1 MKRFQKP
8 LALFL
13 ALVLALSCALP
24 AFAAED
30 GEATG
35 NVQVTRLDSAPEQAR
50 GGSGTGT
57 SRPQQSP
64 AYGAHE
70 KVRAIVIMEDA
81 PTVAYANAGISLF
94 GLRGAPTESDL
105 LASHE
110 ELRGEMS
117 GQDIDYDLNFD
128 YTTLL
133 NGMSVT
139 VEYGDLDA
147 IAELPGVAS
156 VHVANTYV
164 RIEDR
169 AEGTQQMGYAN
180 DVTGAASLHTAGFD
194 GEGMVIAVIDS
205 GITPEHEVFRT
216 EPTNPA
222 IEGNAAIEQLGYG
235 VRFSDKIPF
244 YHDYYE
250 TRVNKKP
257 AAEADVK
264 AAYSYDAGGHGTHVA
279 GIAAG
284 YATATG
290 ADGNPTVT
298 FSGAAPQAQ
307 ILAMKVFAD
316 DTSDGSTTTDVC
328 VAALE
333 DAYKLGAD
341 VINMSIGWYYGF
353 TNYDYDLEAVVSGIY
368 DTLERNGVIVCAS
381 AGNYYSVADWNGY
394 LTSGWT
400 YTDYVDYGTICAP
413 ATFPTTMAVAAA
425 ENGGYTMAQVT
436 VNGTDIV
443 CADGTTEDNSEN
455 GTFADLVAELNGDS
469 IDYVVLGGST
479 YGYETDYEGL
489 TVTDKVVL
497 VKRGNDGETDVG
509 DGPGNFYFNTKIKIA
524 ADKGAKAVIIYNNGD
539 DDISSLSADT
549 YAIPAV
555 FISKSDFETY
565 FTKTT
570 GSLTLKLE
578 DAENPAAG
586 RMVDMSC
593 WGATPDL
600 KIGVD
605 IAAVGGH
612 VRSALGGTKDQY
624 VVYSGTSMASPN
636 MAGNMASLLQY
647 LKQEYQG
654 LTKSDLATMAMA
666 MVESTATTLTDT
678 YGYLYSPRKQGA
690 GLVDIAAAAE
700 ASAYIT
706 EPIQN
711 LGERKDGKFTI
722 SFTVRNLT
730 SEDQTYAIYGVD
742 VLYDYAE
749 YNTTVNNGKIGY
761 NYISSDYVGSWDDDG
776 YWYPGYTTNAADTI
790 TVPANGEAEVTI
802 TVQLDDDWMDY
813 FDYIYPNGNYIEG
826 YVWLQNTVSEEWL
839 HATYMGF
846 YGDWAAAP
854 VMEPYDWRNDYYYDF
869 YYHKDMVPTFSTVGG
884 YAIVNYAYA
893 EDISDID
900 NVLDGYA
907 AYAAGGDNYFFY
919 WYENAPWDY
928 DADRFAVSPYGSY
941 LNGLYMLPVNIRNAR
956 HMVMVVSDTATGEV
970 YDVVS
975 RDYLIKPYYY
985 YSTDWWYTDGDAWF
999 TYDGTDSSGNVLPN
1013 GTEITVSFYADIDY
1027 GEDVL
1032 GGANLSNV
1040 KGKIAGLT
1048 PGWTFTCTID
1058 TELPELAVD
1067 ESGYYRVYYDPAEK
1081 TLTVKASDNQYLAHM
1096 SVYGYDE
1103 NNGWTFIDYAL
1114 FYGEEGETCEATLD
1128 VSGYSGVYL
1137 YLDDYATN
1145 ESSYWIELEDYA
1157 HEHADHLTHVDAVAA
1172 TCTTDGNIEYYV
1184 CSCDKYFEN
1193 EAATIEITEE
1203 DIVIPATG
1211 HTWSEWTV
1219 TKEPTLTEDGEAT
1232 HHCTVCNEPETQII
1246 LAYENHIHAL
1256 TLVDA
1261 KAATCTAAGSI
1272 TYWTC
1277 SICGKCFADE
1287 AGTAEIAEAD
1297 TVIPAT
1303 GHAWSEWVT
1312 TEDGTTMTRTC
1323 ANCGAT
1329 EAVPTDGTKVHV
1341 DTVAATCTTT
1351 GNPEYWYSADADG
1364 TVLYFADAEGK
1375 TQIAEADTVIPAAG
1389 HTWGD
1394 WEVTT
1399 EPAFGVEGERTRTCS
1414 CGETETAAI
1423 PALTVHSHEMAR
1435 VLAQEPSCTEPGN
1448 IAYWYCSDCG
1458 KLYSTA
1464 AAGQELTA
1472 ADVVI
1477 PAHGHSV
1484 ELKNYVAPTYTQPGY
1499 SGDWVCSIC
1508 GDTVEYG
1515 CRLEPI
1521 PYPYIPVAPT
1531 VPTKPDA
1538 PTEPDT
1544 PDAPVYSGSFV
1555 DVAAES
1561 WYSADVAFVAA
1572 RGYMNGVDDAHFSP
1586 DTRLTRAMLAAILYR
1601 IAETPAVSYAGAFTD
1616 VADDQ
1621 WYTPSVEWAALNG
1634 IVNGYDNGAF
1644 GPEDCVTREQLAA
1657 ILYRYAQR
1665 MGYDVT
1671 ARADLDAFSDGAD
1684 VSAYA
1689 VDAMSWSVAEG
1700 LVNGSDG
1707 RLLPGG
1713 YATRAQIAAVIHRF
1727 LEKFD
1732 VRI

>member
-169 AEGTQQMGYAN
+169 AEGAQQMGYAN
-180 DVTGAASLHTAGFD
+180 GVTGAASLCSDTSR

-216 EPTNPA
+216 DPTNPA
-222 IEGNAAIEQLGYG
+222 IKGDAAIKQLGYG

-250 TRVNKKP
+250 TRVNEKT

-290 ADGNPTVT
+290 ADGSATVT

-333 DAYKLGAD
+333 DAYRLGAD

-425 ENGGYTMAQVT
+425 ENSGYTMAQVT

-455 GTFADLVAELNGDS
+455 GTFADLVAELDGS
-469 IDYVVLGGST
+469 PIDYVVLGGST
-479 YGYETDYEGL
+479 YGYKADYEGL

-497 VKRGNDGETDVG
+497 VKRGNDGKTDAG
-509 DGPGNFYFNTKIKIA
+509 DGAGNFYFNTKIEIA

-555 FISKSDFETY
+555 FISKSDFEAY
-565 FTKTT
+565 FTETT

-612 VRSALGGTKDQY
+612 VRSSLGGTEDQY

-666 MVESTATTLTDT
+666 MVESTAEVLTDAN
-678 YGYLYSPRKQGA
+678 YYLYSPRKQGA

-700 ASAYIT
+700 ASAYI
-706 EPIQN
+706 ESPICN
-711 LGERKDGKFTI
+711 LGDDPDKTGTFTI

-730 SEDQTYAIYGVD
+730 NTAQTYAIDSVD
-742 VLYDYAE
+742 VLYDYAW
-749 YNTTVNNGKIGY
+749 YNDDGTGKVGY
-761 NYISSDYVGSWDDDG
+761 TYLSSDYVGSWDDDG

-826 YVWLQNTVSEEWL
+826 YVWLRNTVSKEWL

-854 VMEPYDWRNDYYYDF
+854 VMEPYDWRNDYYYDN
-869 YYHKDMVPTFSTVGG
+869 YTSTFSMANGDPRL
-884 YAIVNYAYA
+884 NYAYL
-893 EDISDID
+893 ENITDFSDY
-900 NVLDGYA
+900 VS
-907 AYAAGGDNYFFY
+907 GGDNYFFY
-919 WYENAPWDY
+919 WYNDPSWY
-928 DADRFAVSPYGSY
+928 YNADRFAFNPYGTAY
-941 LNGLYMLPVNIRNAR
+941 NLNGLYMEPVNIRNAR

-1032 GGANLSNV
+1032 GNVDWETADLSRYE
-1040 KGKIAGLT
+1040 KYI
-1048 PGWTFTCTID
+1048 GWTFPCTID

-1067 ESGYYRVYYDPAEK
+1067 ENNNYRVYYDPDEK

-1145 ESSYWIELEDYA
+1145 ESSYWIDLEDYT
-1157 HEHADHLTHVDAVAA
+1157 HEHAKHLTHVDAVAA

-1232 HHCTVCNEPETQII
+1232 HYCTVCDEPETQII
-1246 LAYENHIHAL
+1246 LAYENHIHVL
-1256 TLVDA
+1256 TPVGA
-1261 KAATCTAAGSI
+1261 KAAACTTAGSI
-1272 TYWTC
+1272 AYWTC

-1312 TEDGTTMTRTC
+1312 TEDGATMTRTC
-1323 ANCGAT
+1323 TRGCGAT
-1329 EAVPTDGTKVHV
+1329 ETVPVPPTDADLTNLTAVAPKDASCEEAGNIAYWTYGTG
-1341 DTVAATCTTT
+1341 DNT
-1351 GNPEYWYSADADG
+1351 
-1364 TVLYFADAEGK
+1364 LYFADAEGE
-1375 TQIAEADTVIPAAG
+1375 TQIAEADTVIPAVG
-1389 HTWGD
+1389 HTWGE
-1394 WEVTT
+1394 WEVTNMPTLT
-1399 EPAFGVEGERTRTCS
+1399 ETGIRTRACS
-1414 CGETETAAI
+1414 CCDEKETAEI
-1423 PALTVHSHEMAR
+1423 PVLKPHSHEMAR

-1508 GDTVEYG
+1508 GDTVECGY
-1515 CRLEPI
+1515 RLEPI

-1732 VRI
+1732 ARI

>member
-30 GEATG
+30 GEAAG

-117 GQDIDYDLNFD
+117 GQGIDYDLNFD

-169 AEGTQQMGYAN
+169 AEGAQQMGYAN
-180 DVTGAASLHTAGFD
+180 GVTGAASLCSDTSR

-216 EPTNPA
+216 DPTNPA
-222 IEGNAAIEQLGYG
+222 IKGNAAIKQLGYG

-250 TRVNKKP
+250 TRMNGKP

-284 YATATG
+284 YATVKD
-290 ADGNPTVT
+290 ADGSATVT

-333 DAYKLGAD
+333 DAYRLGAD

-425 ENGGYTMAQVT
+425 ENSGYTMAQVT
-436 VNGTDIV
+436 VNGTNII
-443 CADGTTEDNSEN
+443 CADGTTEDNSKN
-455 GTFADLVAELNGDS
+455 GTFADLVAELNGYS

-497 VKRGNDGETDVG
+497 VKRGNDGKTDAG
-509 DGPGNFYFNTKIKIA
+509 DGAGNFYFNTKIEIA

-555 FISKSDFETY
+555 FISKSDFEAY
-565 FTKTT
+565 FTETT

-666 MVESTATTLTDT
+666 MVASTAEALTDAN
-678 YGYLYSPRKQGA
+678 YYLYSPRKQGA
-690 GLVDIAAAAE
+690 GLVDIAAAAK
-700 ASAYIT
+700 ASAYIKS
-706 EPIQN
+706 PICN
-711 LGERKDGKFTI
+711 LGDDPGKTGTFTI

-730 SEDQTYAIYGVD
+730 SEDQIYTIDGVD
-742 VLYDYAE
+742 VLYDYAW
-749 YNTTVNNGKIGY
+749 YN
-761 NYISSDYVGSWDDDG
+761 DDDTG
-776 YWYPGYTTNAADTI
+776 KVGYTYLSAGYVDGCKITTNWENNTI
-790 TVPANGEAEVTI
+790 TVPANNEAEVTI

-826 YVWLQNTVSEEWL
+826 YVWLKKTGSEEWL

-854 VMEPYDWRNDYYYDF
+854 VMEPYDWRNDYYYDN
-869 YYHKDMVPTFSTVGG
+869 YTTTFSMANGDPRL
-884 YAIVNYAYA
+884 NYAYL
-893 EDISDID
+893 ENITDFSDY
-900 NVLDGYA
+900 VS
-907 AYAAGGDNYFFY
+907 GGDNYFFY
-919 WYENAPWDY
+919 WYNDPSWY
-928 DADRFAVSPYGSY
+928 YNADRFAFNPYGTAY
-941 LNGLYMLPVNIRNAR
+941 NLNGLYMEPVNIRNAR

-1032 GGANLSNV
+1032 GNVDWETADLSRYE
-1040 KGKIAGLT
+1040 KYL
-1048 PGWTFTCTID
+1048 GWTFPCTID
-1058 TELPELAVD
+1058 SELPEL
-1067 ESGYYRVYYDPAEK
+1067 ESVSYDPAAG
-1081 TLTVKASDNQYLAHM
+1081 TLTVSASDNQYLAHAAI
-1096 SVYGYDE
+1096 YGYSYDTAIDDWVE
-1103 NNGWTFIDYAL
+1103 AGDDYAL
-1114 FYGEEGETCEATLD
+1114 FYGEEGEPCEATLD
-1128 VSGYSGVYL
+1128 VSGCNGVYL
-1137 YLDDYATN
+1137 YLNDYATN
-1145 ESSYWIELEDYA
+1145 ESWYWIELIDN
-1157 HEHADHLTHVDAVAA
+1157 HEHVLNYVEEVYA
-1172 TCTTDGNIEYYV
+1172 TCEEDGNIAYWT
-1184 CSCDKYFEN
+1184 CDICGKCFTDEGEID
-1193 EAATIEITEE
+1193 EADTI
-1203 DIVIPATG
+1203 IPAYG
-1211 HTWSEWTV
+1211 HDWLDWEMNDDGTE
-1219 TKEPTLTEDGEAT
+1219 LTRSCYYCDAT
-1232 HHCTVCNEPETQII
+1232 ETQPVPTF
-1246 LAYENHIHAL
+1246 ENHIHAL
-1256 TLVDA
+1256 APVGA
-1261 KAATCTAAGSI
+1261 EAAACTAAGSI
-1272 TYWTC
+1272 AYWTC

-1312 TEDGTTMTRTC
+1312 TEDGATMTRTC
-1323 ANCGAT
+1323 TRGCGAT
-1329 EAVPTDGTKVHV
+1329 ETVPVPPTDADFTNLTAVAPKDASCEEAGNIAYWTYGTG
-1341 DTVAATCTTT
+1341 DNT
-1351 GNPEYWYSADADG
+1351 
-1364 TVLYFADAEGK
+1364 LYFADAEGK

-1616 VADDQ
+1616 VADNQ

-1732 VRI
+1732 ARI